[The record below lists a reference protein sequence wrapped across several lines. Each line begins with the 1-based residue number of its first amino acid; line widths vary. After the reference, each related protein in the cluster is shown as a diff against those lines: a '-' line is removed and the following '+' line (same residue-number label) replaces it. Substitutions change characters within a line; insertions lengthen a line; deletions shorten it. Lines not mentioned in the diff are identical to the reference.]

1 MSSRHLLAEI
11 TAIHGTWCTANFF
24 GNKTFLFVKIEAEFF
39 TQTYDSRSRK
49 EHRGH
54 VISNARGPRHGS
66 CANPCQLIEK

>member
-1 MSSRHLLAEI
+1 MNKNTNSADVRCLTRATSKVFRQAYESKTLLKSSPLKFMALS
-11 TAIHGTWCTANFF
+11 
-24 GNKTFLFVKIEAEFF
+24 K
-39 TQTYDSRSRK
+39 K